1 MDLNKVSFYLVVV
14 FDCIKIVV
22 KNVIVIVVL
31 VIVNVVGVV
40 GLLIGNFL
48 IKDFDVGKYVVS
60 FGLNL
65 VWKIYEGKKKI
76 IG

>member
-1 MDLNKVSFYLVVV
+1 MDLNKVISYLVVM
-14 FDCIKIVV
+14 FDWFKSVV
-22 KNVIVIVVL
+22 KNVIVIVVF

-60 FGLNL
+60 FGFNL
-65 VWKIYEGKKKI
+65 VWKIYEGKK
-76 IG
+76 